1 MKEFKYRRVG
11 EFSRVD
17 ESLFGTPFERDVL
30 ITGKDTVMALW
41 AEKKQRS
48 CGVVSDT
55 IVLKNDEITEMK
67 SSIDPPPLVP
77 KGHLKMKDE
86 LGFDERL
93 AASQERKGR
102 MLAREAERR
111 KKEIAKLN
119 TEDLLVDSI
128 RNKELVAKYEQR
140 DEVKRMNQMIL
151 HSKVN
156 TIRDTQ
162 MEQKKQWKSENEA
175 MEKKLDLIMDIT
187 LIQGMQQ
194 DEEKEQNRQ
203 QKLKAEAAMIR
214 NQIAEREARRQLE
227 LEERERERQL
237 LVKQMEALQFE
248 EMKTKLQKEETKRM
262 LMNEI
267 NTHNAKISK
276 EKEER
281 QSERLKEDIAIAEYQ
296 REKAQREKELE
307 DRKRD
312 IMAAK
317 EKEIAAIYAK
327 HEKVMDKQAEMDAL
341 RARRAMDERE
351 RRERLKEAQ
360 EKERLDRIN
369 AELAEARQKQ
379 HHDKIQT
386 LAQMAVADKEEF
398 DRMARVQRQSE
409 EAEKKK
415 TAEEQLKRKKHAEE
429 LRRQIEEHEKT
440 KLERKREQIEE
451 AIRLKKEQEKDRKT
465 LETIKVNRK
474 VVKDREKHDE
484 MRSTP
489 AYPSVPRFPQGH
501 TRYEGRL

>member
-214 NQIAEREARRQLE
+214 NQIAERE
-227 LEERERERQL
+227 
-237 LVKQMEALQFE
+237 
-248 EMKTKLQKEETKRM
+248 
-262 LMNEI
+262 
-267 NTHNAKISK
+267 
-276 EKEER
+276 
-281 QSERLKEDIAIAEYQ
+281 
-296 REKAQREKELE
+296 
-307 DRKRD
+307 
-312 IMAAK
+312 
-317 EKEIAAIYAK
+317 
-327 HEKVMDKQAEMDAL
+327 
-341 RARRAMDERE
+341 
-351 RRERLKEAQ
+351 
-360 EKERLDRIN
+360 
-369 AELAEARQKQ
+369 
-379 HHDKIQT
+379 
-386 LAQMAVADKEEF
+386 
-398 DRMARVQRQSE
+398 
-409 EAEKKK
+409 
-415 TAEEQLKRKKHAEE
+415 
-429 LRRQIEEHEKT
+429 
-440 KLERKREQIEE
+440 
-451 AIRLKKEQEKDRKT
+451 
-465 LETIKVNRK
+465 
-474 VVKDREKHDE
+474 
-484 MRSTP
+484 
-489 AYPSVPRFPQGH
+489 
-501 TRYEGRL
+501 